1 MFYKKEYF
9 KLKKIKPKSLAA
21 STLVEVLI
29 AMVIIMVVFT
39 IAIQIFNNVLYSGVS
54 IKKIQVEQQLN
65 ILTNSVKQKG
75 YQYQNE
81 LIVDSVVYSFNI
93 DSTRL
98 SGLTTM
104 EITGKLNNKILGR
117 TRFIYKNDEQ

>member
-1 MFYKKEYF
+1 MCYKKKYL
-9 KLKKIKPKSLAA
+9 KLKKIKPKSLPA

-54 IKKIQVEQQLN
+54 AKKIEVEQQLN
-65 ILTNSVKQKG
+65 ILANAVKQKG
-75 YQYQNE
+75 YQYQSE
-81 LIVDSVVYSFNI
+81 QMVDSVVYKFKI

-104 EITGKLNNKILGR
+104 EITGKLNDKILGR
-117 TRFIYKNDEQ
+117 TRFIFKNDEQ

>member
-39 IAIQIFNNVLYSGVS
+39 TAIQIFNNVLYSGVS